1 MWGGCVRRRRT
12 RSICSTGNCTNT
24 MLISG
29 SIFKIC
35 RRFGIG
41 VGRRIS
47 ASLVLR
53 RLLRKGNLAASYLRI
68 LSRAF
73 SGRVADQHPFAH
85 DEESF
90 CWGVVQ
96 LVGRCTVNADGGGSN
111 PPAPATSNRSERL
124 QTFCAGRACSY
135 CLT

>member
-1 MWGGCVRRRRT
+1 
-12 RSICSTGNCTNT
+12 
-24 MLISG
+24 
-29 SIFKIC
+29 
-35 RRFGIG
+35 
-41 VGRRIS
+41 
-47 ASLVLR
+47 VLR

-111 PPAPATSNRSERL
+111 PPAPATSENREPEEHPSSLIFDYRN
-124 QTFCAGRACSY
+124 TGFGPAAPAAVH
-135 CLT
+135 